1 MCSLKRFPH
10 KFSTER
16 YDASGSLIDNRS
28 DIRLL
33 FTNRSNYPTRTDS
46 YQLVLASENNRV
58 LERPFKWL
66 LGKLYRMLK
75 RNLLKKTRVLM
86 RNCHIIHLYET
97 RCSIFYK
104 LVHISVASVWDYS
117 SLGQKLH
124 TCISVSSVV
133 KFLLQ
138 WVKIC

>member
-1 MCSLKRFPH
+1 MKGKYWILELGFVHFVTLFEKADHSARQGARREA
-10 KFSTER
+10 ER

-46 YQLVLASENNRV
+46 YQLVLASENNHV

-75 RNLLKKTRVLM
+75 GNLLKKNKSTYEELPYYPFV
-86 RNCHIIHLYET
+86 RN
-97 RCSIFYK
+97 
-104 LVHISVASVWDYS
+104 
-117 SLGQKLH
+117 
-124 TCISVSSVV
+124 
-133 KFLLQ
+133 
-138 WVKIC
+138 

>member
-1 MCSLKRFPH
+1 MTLFEKADHSARQGARREA
-10 KFSTER
+10 ER

-46 YQLVLASENNRV
+46 YQLVLASENNHV

-66 LGKLYRMLK
+66 LGKLYRILK
-75 RNLLKKTRVLM
+75 RNLLKKNKSM

-97 RCSIFYK
+97 RFSIFYE
-104 LVHISVASVWDYS
+104 LVHISVGSV
-117 SLGQKLH
+117 
-124 TCISVSSVV
+124 
-133 KFLLQ
+133 
-138 WVKIC
+138 